1 MKKLLIISLILS
13 AVPFIVIPIFF
24 NIIPPTIP
32 AFMNFAGNSV
42 LTMKTTYVSVFR
54 LPLMGL
60 ALQGVCIVMFFLNL
74 PKDKEKKNKILWLM
88 VSLLAALKM
97 SLTSLEVFIYD
108 NRLLLT
114 TFRIIITVI
123 VAIAIIILF
132 KNAFFLFK
140 DKDKGLKEYLKII
153 LKRQSL
159 LVILFIIIYIV
170 LVLMP
175 FYLS

>member
-1 MKKLLIISLILS
+1 
-13 AVPFIVIPIFF
+13 
-24 NIIPPTIP
+24 
-32 AFMNFAGNSV
+32 
-42 LTMKTTYVSVFR
+42 
-54 LPLMGL
+54 
-60 ALQGVCIVMFFLNL
+60 